1 MSKTDNN
8 KANRIIRKVS
18 LPDDG
23 ERLGEIFAAAK
34 KIMAADGNPNQ
45 WKDGYPSLDIVRS
58 DMKKDGGFVVEDDG
72 KIVAYFAFL
81 PSPEPTYAKIY
92 DGKWLDDTKPYHV
105 IHRIA
110 SLPDAHGIFK
120 SIMDFCFARERNI
133 RIDTHRDNRI
143 MQHNILKHGFKYC
156 CIIHLDNGDER
167 LAYQKLAE
175 KKKISLTA
183 QIGIA
188 LVLAVIAGVLLRNQ
202 ADFVNEYIKPIGTIF
217 LNLLKFI
224 VVPLV
229 LFSIMAGILSMND
242 IKKVGSL
249 GLRTLI
255 YFMVTTLFAVTL
267 GLVIPSLFKGIL
279 PVIHISAETANAIEV
294 PHLTVMD
301 QIVNMFPDNILMP
314 LNSMAMMQVIV
325 IALFFG
331 IAMVHV
337 GEKGEMARKVTLS
350 FNDVVGKI
358 LEYIMAL
365 APIGVFCMLTPVVV
379 DNGPAVLGS
388 YAALLA
394 LAYLCFVIHAGVV
407 YSSAVGFLGGLSPIK
422 FFKGM
427 QPAMLFAFSSDSSV
441 ATLPY
446 TMQCTEKLGVSKDIG
461 RFVLSLGA
469 TINMDGVA
477 IYLGVASVFMA
488 TCCGIDLSMSQ
499 YMAIAF
505 ASTIAS
511 IGTPGIPG
519 GSLALMAMVF
529 ASAGIPVECVA
540 VAAGIDRII
549 DMGRTV
555 MSVTGD
561 ASCAIVMQ
569 KILAPSAPDT
579 AGQGKK

>member
-1 MSKTDNN
+1 M
-8 KANRIIRKVS
+8 
-18 LPDDG
+18 
-23 ERLGEIFAAAK
+23 
-34 KIMAADGNPNQ
+34 
-45 WKDGYPSLDIVRS
+45 
-58 DMKKDGGFVVEDDG
+58 
-72 KIVAYFAFL
+72 
-81 PSPEPTYAKIY
+81 
-92 DGKWLDDTKPYHV
+92 
-105 IHRIA
+105 
-110 SLPDAHGIFK
+110 
-120 SIMDFCFARERNI
+120 
-133 RIDTHRDNRI
+133 
-143 MQHNILKHGFKYC
+143 
-156 CIIHLDNGDER
+156 
-167 LAYQKLAE
+167 
-175 KKKISLTA
+175 KKISLTA

-188 LVLAVIAGVLLRNQ
+188 LVLAVIAGILLGNH
-202 ADFVNEYIKPIGTIF
+202 ADFVNTYIKPIGIIF

-242 IKKVGSL
+242 ISKVGKL
-249 GLRTLI
+249 GLRALL
-255 YFMVTTLFAVTL
+255 YFMATTLFAVTL
-267 GLVIPSLFKGIL
+267 GLVVPTLLKGIL
-279 PVIHISAETANAIEV
+279 PTIHISTATTAETIET
-294 PHLTVMD
+294 PHLSVMD
-301 QIVNMFPDNILMP
+301 QIVNMFPSNILAP
-314 LNSMAMMQVIV
+314 VSSMAMMQVIV

-350 FNDVVGKI
+350 FNDVVCKI

-388 YAALLA
+388 YAALLG

-407 YSSAVGFLGGLSPIK
+407 YSSAVGVIGKMSPLK

-427 QPAMLFAFSSDSSV
+427 QSAMLFAFSSDSSV

-446 TMQCTEKLGVSKDIG
+446 TMQCTEKLGVNKDIG

-488 TCCGIDLSMSQ
+488 NCCGIDLTMGQ

-505 ASTIAS
+505 ASTVAS

-569 KILAPSAPDT
+569 RVV
-579 AGQGKK
+579 GKKL

>member
-1 MSKTDNN
+1 
-8 KANRIIRKVS
+8 
-18 LPDDG
+18 
-23 ERLGEIFAAAK
+23 
-34 KIMAADGNPNQ
+34 
-45 WKDGYPSLDIVRS
+45 
-58 DMKKDGGFVVEDDG
+58 MKK
-72 KIVAYFAFL
+72 
-81 PSPEPTYAKIY
+81 P
-92 DGKWLDDTKPYHV
+92 
-105 IHRIA
+105 
-110 SLPDAHGIFK
+110 
-120 SIMDFCFARERNI
+120 
-133 RIDTHRDNRI
+133 
-143 MQHNILKHGFKYC
+143 
-156 CIIHLDNGDER
+156 
-167 LAYQKLAE
+167 
-175 KKKISLTA
+175 SLTA

-202 ADFVNEYIKPIGTIF
+202 ADFVNTYIKPIGIIF

-242 IKKVGSL
+242 ISKVGKL
-249 GLRTLI
+249 GLRALI

-267 GLVIPSLFKGIL
+267 GLVVPSLVKGIL
-279 PVIHISAETANAIEV
+279 PVIKINTEAATETIEA
-294 PHLTVMD
+294 PHLSVMD
-301 QIVNMFPDNILMP
+301 QIVNMFPNNILEP
-314 LNSMAMMQVIV
+314 VSSMAMMQIIV

-379 DNGPAVLGS
+379 ENGPAVLGS

-394 LAYLCFVIHAGVV
+394 LAYFCFVVHAGVV
-407 YSSAVGFLGGLSPIK
+407 YASAVGLLGRTNPLK
-422 FFKGM
+422 FFKEM

-488 TCCGIDLSMSQ
+488 TCCGIDLTMSQ

-505 ASTIAS
+505 ASTVAS

-561 ASCAIVMQ
+561 ASCAVVMQ
-569 KILAPSAPDT
+569 RLV
-579 AGQGKK
+579 GKKL

>member
-1 MSKTDNN
+1 MK
-8 KANRIIRKVS
+8 
-18 LPDDG
+18 
-23 ERLGEIFAAAK
+23 RL
-34 KIMAADGNPNQ
+34 
-45 WKDGYPSLDIVRS
+45 
-58 DMKKDGGFVVEDDG
+58 
-72 KIVAYFAFL
+72 
-81 PSPEPTYAKIY
+81 
-92 DGKWLDDTKPYHV
+92 
-105 IHRIA
+105 
-110 SLPDAHGIFK
+110 
-120 SIMDFCFARERNI
+120 
-133 RIDTHRDNRI
+133 
-143 MQHNILKHGFKYC
+143 
-156 CIIHLDNGDER
+156 
-167 LAYQKLAE
+167 
-175 KKKISLTA
+175 SLTT
-183 QIGIA
+183 QILIA
-188 LVLAVIAGVLLRNQ
+188 LLLAVLAGVLLHNQ
-202 ADFVNEYIKPIGTIF
+202 ADFVNSYIKPLGTIF

-249 GLRTLI
+249 GLRTLL
-255 YFMVTTLFAVTL
+255 YFMVTTIFAVTL
-267 GLVIPSLFKGIL
+267 GLVVPTLLKGVL
-279 PVIHISAETANAIEV
+279 PLIHINQNAAATVEV
-294 PHLTVMD
+294 PRLSVVD
-301 QIVNMFPDNILMP
+301 QIVEMFPSNLVEPLVSMRMMP
-314 LNSMAMMQVIV
+314 IIV

-337 GEKGEMARKVTLS
+337 GEKGEMARKITLS
-350 FNDVVGKI
+350 FNDVVGKV
-358 LEYIMAL
+358 LQYIMAL

-379 DNGPAVLGS
+379 ENGPSVLGS
-388 YAALLA
+388 YAALLG
-394 LAYLCFVIHAGVV
+394 LAYLCFAIHAGMV
-407 YSSAVGFLGGLSPIK
+407 YSSSVALLGKMSPLK
-422 FFKGM
+422 FFRNM

-446 TMQCTEKLGVSKDIG
+446 TMQCTEKMGVGKEIG

-488 TCCGIDLSMSQ
+488 ACCGIDLTLSQ

-505 ASTIAS
+505 ASTVAS

-561 ASCAIVMQ
+561 ASCAIAMQ
-569 KILAPSAPDT
+569 RIV
-579 AGQGKK
+579 GKKLDAE

>member
-1 MSKTDNN
+1 
-8 KANRIIRKVS
+8 
-18 LPDDG
+18 
-23 ERLGEIFAAAK
+23 
-34 KIMAADGNPNQ
+34 
-45 WKDGYPSLDIVRS
+45 
-58 DMKKDGGFVVEDDG
+58 MK
-72 KIVAYFAFL
+72 L
-81 PSPEPTYAKIY
+81 
-92 DGKWLDDTKPYHV
+92 
-105 IHRIA
+105 
-110 SLPDAHGIFK
+110 
-120 SIMDFCFARERNI
+120 
-133 RIDTHRDNRI
+133 
-143 MQHNILKHGFKYC
+143 
-156 CIIHLDNGDER
+156 
-167 LAYQKLAE
+167 
-175 KKKISLTA
+175 KKISLTA

-188 LVLAVIAGVLLRNQ
+188 LVLAVIAGVLLSNH
-202 ADFVNEYIKPIGTIF
+202 ADFVNTYIKPFGIIF

-242 IKKVGSL
+242 ISKVGKL
-249 GLRTLI
+249 GFRALL
-255 YFMVTTLFAVTL
+255 YFMTTTLFAVAL
-267 GLVIPSLFKGIL
+267 GLIVPSLLKGVL
-279 PVIHISAETANAIEV
+279 PLIHISTEAAVETIET

-301 QIVNMFPDNILMP
+301 QLVNMFPNNILEP
-314 LNSMAMMQVIV
+314 VSSMAMMQIIV

-337 GEKGEMARKVTLS
+337 KEKGEMARKVTLS

-379 DNGPAVLGS
+379 ENGPSVLGS
-388 YAALLA
+388 YAALLV
-394 LAYLCFVIHAGVV
+394 LAYFCFAVHAGVV
-407 YSSAVGFLGGLSPIK
+407 YSSAVGILGRISPLK

-446 TMQCTEKLGVSKDIG
+446 TMQCTEKMGVNKDIG

-488 TCCGIDLSMSQ
+488 ACCGIDLTMSQ

-505 ASTIAS
+505 ASTVAS

-569 KILAPSAPDT
+569 RIVGNKL
-579 AGQGKK
+579 

>member
-1 MSKTDNN
+1 MK
-8 KANRIIRKVS
+8 
-18 LPDDG
+18 
-23 ERLGEIFAAAK
+23 RL
-34 KIMAADGNPNQ
+34 
-45 WKDGYPSLDIVRS
+45 
-58 DMKKDGGFVVEDDG
+58 
-72 KIVAYFAFL
+72 
-81 PSPEPTYAKIY
+81 
-92 DGKWLDDTKPYHV
+92 
-105 IHRIA
+105 
-110 SLPDAHGIFK
+110 
-120 SIMDFCFARERNI
+120 
-133 RIDTHRDNRI
+133 
-143 MQHNILKHGFKYC
+143 
-156 CIIHLDNGDER
+156 
-167 LAYQKLAE
+167 
-175 KKKISLTA
+175 SLTT
-183 QIGIA
+183 QILIA
-188 LVLAVIAGVLLRNQ
+188 LLLAVLAGVLLHNQ
-202 ADFVNEYIKPIGTIF
+202 ADFVNSYIKPIGTIF

-249 GLRTLI
+249 GLRTLL
-255 YFMVTTLFAVTL
+255 YFMVTTIFAVTL
-267 GLVIPSLFKGIL
+267 GLVVPTLFKGVL
-279 PVIHISAETANAIEV
+279 PLIHINLDATAAVEV
-294 PHLTVMD
+294 PRLSVVD
-301 QIVNMFPDNILMP
+301 QIVEMFPSNLVEPLVSMRMMP
-314 LNSMAMMQVIV
+314 IIV

-350 FNDVVGKI
+350 FNDVVGKV
-358 LEYIMAL
+358 LQYIMAL

-379 DNGPAVLGS
+379 ENGPSVLGS
-388 YAALLA
+388 YAALLI
-394 LAYLCFVIHAGVV
+394 LAYLCFAIHAGVV
-407 YSSAVGFLGGLSPIK
+407 YSTSVALLGKMSPLK
-422 FFKGM
+422 FFKNM
-427 QPAMLFAFSSDSSV
+427 QSAMLFAFSSDSSV

-446 TMQCTEKLGVSKDIG
+446 TIQCTEKMGVDKEIG

-488 TCCGIDLSMSQ
+488 ACCGIDLTLSQ

-505 ASTIAS
+505 ASTVAS

-561 ASCAIVMQ
+561 ASCAIAMQ
-569 KILAPSAPDT
+569 RIV
-579 AGQGKK
+579 GKKLGAD

>member
-1 MSKTDNN
+1 
-8 KANRIIRKVS
+8 
-18 LPDDG
+18 
-23 ERLGEIFAAAK
+23 
-34 KIMAADGNPNQ
+34 
-45 WKDGYPSLDIVRS
+45 
-58 DMKKDGGFVVEDDG
+58 MKK
-72 KIVAYFAFL
+72 L
-81 PSPEPTYAKIY
+81 
-92 DGKWLDDTKPYHV
+92 
-105 IHRIA
+105 
-110 SLPDAHGIFK
+110 
-120 SIMDFCFARERNI
+120 
-133 RIDTHRDNRI
+133 
-143 MQHNILKHGFKYC
+143 
-156 CIIHLDNGDER
+156 
-167 LAYQKLAE
+167 
-175 KKKISLTA
+175 SLTA

-188 LVLAVIAGVLLRNQ
+188 LVLAVIAGILLGNH
-202 ADFVNEYIKPIGTIF
+202 ADFVNTYIKPLGIIF

-242 IKKVGSL
+242 VSKVGRL
-249 GLRTLI
+249 GLRALI
-255 YFMVTTLFAVTL
+255 YFMATTLFAVTL
-267 GLVIPSLFKGIL
+267 GLVVPSLLRGIL
-279 PVIHISAETANAIEV
+279 PTIHISTDATAESIAT
-294 PHLTVMD
+294 PHLSVMD
-301 QIVNMFPDNILMP
+301 QIVNMFPNNILEP
-314 LNSMAMMQVIV
+314 VSSMAMMQVIV
-325 IALFFG
+325 MALFFG
-331 IAMVHV
+331 IAMVHI

-379 DNGPAVLGS
+379 ENGPSVLGS
-388 YAALLA
+388 YAALLV
-394 LAYLCFVIHAGVV
+394 LAYFCFAVHAGVV
-407 YSSAVGFLGGLSPIK
+407 YASAVGLLGRVNPLK

-446 TMQCTEKLGVSKDIG
+446 TMQCTEKLGVNKDIG

-488 TCCGIDLSMSQ
+488 ACCGIDLTMGQ

-505 ASTIAS
+505 ASTVAS

-569 KILAPSAPDT
+569 RIV
-579 AGQGKK
+579 GKKL

>member
-1 MSKTDNN
+1 MRQK
-8 KANRIIRKVS
+8 
-18 LPDDG
+18 PH
-23 ERLGEIFAAAK
+23 LGI
-34 KIMAADGNPNQ
+34 
-45 WKDGYPSLDIVRS
+45 
-58 DMKKDGGFVVEDDG
+58 
-72 KIVAYFAFL
+72 
-81 PSPEPTYAKIY
+81 
-92 DGKWLDDTKPYHV
+92 
-105 IHRIA
+105 
-110 SLPDAHGIFK
+110 
-120 SIMDFCFARERNI
+120 
-133 RIDTHRDNRI
+133 
-143 MQHNILKHGFKYC
+143 
-156 CIIHLDNGDER
+156 
-167 LAYQKLAE
+167 
-175 KKKISLTA
+175 KKISLTA

-188 LVLAVIAGVLLRNQ
+188 LLLAVIAGILLRNQ
-202 ADFVNEYIKPIGTIF
+202 ADFVNTYIKPFGIIF

-242 IKKVGSL
+242 ISKVGKL
-249 GLRTLI
+249 GLRALL
-255 YFMVTTLFAVTL
+255 YFMTTTLFAVTL
-267 GLVIPSLFKGIL
+267 GLVVPSLLKGFL
-279 PVIHISAETANAIEV
+279 PLIHINMEASAESIEV
-294 PHLTVMD
+294 PHQSVMD
-301 QIVNMFPDNILMP
+301 QLVNMFPSNVIEP
-314 LNSMAMMQVIV
+314 VGSMAMMQVIV

-388 YAALLA
+388 YAALLL
-394 LAYLCFVIHAGVV
+394 LAYLCFTIHAGVV
-407 YSSAVGFLGGLSPIK
+407 YSSAVGLLGGLSPLK

-488 TCCGIDLSMSQ
+488 TCCGIDLTLSQ
-499 YMAIAF
+499 YLAIAF
-505 ASTIAS
+505 ASTVAS

-561 ASCAIVMQ
+561 ASCAVVMQ
-569 KILAPSAPDT
+569 RMV
-579 AGQGKK
+579 GKNL

>member
-1 MSKTDNN
+1 
-8 KANRIIRKVS
+8 
-18 LPDDG
+18 
-23 ERLGEIFAAAK
+23 
-34 KIMAADGNPNQ
+34 
-45 WKDGYPSLDIVRS
+45 
-58 DMKKDGGFVVEDDG
+58 MKK
-72 KIVAYFAFL
+72 
-81 PSPEPTYAKIY
+81 P
-92 DGKWLDDTKPYHV
+92 
-105 IHRIA
+105 
-110 SLPDAHGIFK
+110 
-120 SIMDFCFARERNI
+120 
-133 RIDTHRDNRI
+133 
-143 MQHNILKHGFKYC
+143 
-156 CIIHLDNGDER
+156 
-167 LAYQKLAE
+167 
-175 KKKISLTA
+175 SLTA

-188 LVLAVIAGVLLRNQ
+188 LLLAVVAGILLRNQ
-202 ADFVNEYIKPIGTIF
+202 ADFVNTYIKPIGTIF

-242 IKKVGSL
+242 IKKVGKL
-249 GLRTLI
+249 GLRTLL

-267 GLVIPSLFKGIL
+267 GLVVPSLLRGVL
-279 PVIHISAETANAIEV
+279 PTIHIELDPSAESVEV
-294 PHLTVMD
+294 PHLSVMD
-301 QIVNMFPDNILMP
+301 QLVNMFPSNIIEP
-314 LNSMAMMQVIV
+314 VSSMTMMQIIV
-325 IALFFG
+325 IALLFG

-350 FNDVVGKI
+350 FNDVVCKI
-358 LEYIMAL
+358 LEYIMAI

-379 DNGPAVLGS
+379 ANGPAVLGS
-388 YAALLA
+388 YAALIA
-394 LAYLCFVIHAGVV
+394 LAYLCFFVHAGVV
-407 YSSAVGFLGGLSPIK
+407 YSSAVWLLGGLSPLK

-446 TMQCTEKLGVSKDIG
+446 TMQCTEKLGVSKDVG

-477 IYLGVASVFMA
+477 IYLGVVSVFMA
-488 TCCGIDLSMSQ
+488 ACCGIDLTMGQ

-569 KILAPSAPDT
+569 KAL
-579 AGQGKK
+579 KNK

>member
-1 MSKTDNN
+1 
-8 KANRIIRKVS
+8 
-18 LPDDG
+18 
-23 ERLGEIFAAAK
+23 
-34 KIMAADGNPNQ
+34 
-45 WKDGYPSLDIVRS
+45 
-58 DMKKDGGFVVEDDG
+58 MKK
-72 KIVAYFAFL
+72 L
-81 PSPEPTYAKIY
+81 
-92 DGKWLDDTKPYHV
+92 
-105 IHRIA
+105 
-110 SLPDAHGIFK
+110 
-120 SIMDFCFARERNI
+120 
-133 RIDTHRDNRI
+133 
-143 MQHNILKHGFKYC
+143 
-156 CIIHLDNGDER
+156 
-167 LAYQKLAE
+167 
-175 KKKISLTA
+175 SLTT
-183 QIGIA
+183 QIGFA
-188 LVLAVIAGVLLRNQ
+188 LLLAVLAGVLLRNQ
-202 ADFVNEYIKPIGTIF
+202 ADFVNTYIEPFGIIF

-242 IKKVGSL
+242 VSKVGKL
-249 GLRTLI
+249 GLRALF
-255 YFMVTTLFAVTL
+255 YFMTTTLFAVTL
-267 GLVIPSLFKGIL
+267 GLVVPSVLKGVL
-279 PVIHISAETANAIEV
+279 PIIHISAKAVEEVSET
-294 PHLTVMD
+294 PRMSVMD
-301 QIVNMFPDNILMP
+301 QLVNMFPNNILEP
-314 LNSMAMMQVIV
+314 VSSMAMMQIIV

-379 DNGPAVLGS
+379 ENGPAVLGS

-394 LAYLCFVIHAGVV
+394 LAYFCFAVHAGVV
-407 YSSAVGFLGGLSPIK
+407 YTSAVGFLGNLSPLK

-446 TMQCTEKLGVSKDIG
+446 TMQCTEEMGVNKDIG

-488 TCCGIDLSMSQ
+488 NCCGIDLTMNR
-499 YMAIAF
+499 YLAIAF
-505 ASTIAS
+505 ASTVAS

-540 VAAGIDRII
+540 VAAGIDRLI

-561 ASCAIVMQ
+561 ASCAVVMQ
-569 KILAPSAPDT
+569 RII
-579 AGQGKK
+579 GKKYEKSL

>member
-1 MSKTDNN
+1 
-8 KANRIIRKVS
+8 
-18 LPDDG
+18 
-23 ERLGEIFAAAK
+23 
-34 KIMAADGNPNQ
+34 
-45 WKDGYPSLDIVRS
+45 
-58 DMKKDGGFVVEDDG
+58 MKK
-72 KIVAYFAFL
+72 L
-81 PSPEPTYAKIY
+81 
-92 DGKWLDDTKPYHV
+92 
-105 IHRIA
+105 
-110 SLPDAHGIFK
+110 
-120 SIMDFCFARERNI
+120 
-133 RIDTHRDNRI
+133 
-143 MQHNILKHGFKYC
+143 
-156 CIIHLDNGDER
+156 
-167 LAYQKLAE
+167 
-175 KKKISLTA
+175 SLTT

-188 LVLAVIAGVLLRNQ
+188 LVLAVIVGVLLRNQ
-202 ADFVNEYIKPIGTIF
+202 ADFVNTYIKPIGIIF

-242 IKKVGSL
+242 ISKVGKL
-249 GLRTLI
+249 GLRALL
-255 YFMVTTLFAVTL
+255 YFMTTTLFAVTL
-267 GLVIPSLFKGIL
+267 GLVVPSLLRGIL
-279 PVIHISAETANAIEV
+279 PLIHISTATTAETIET

-301 QIVNMFPDNILMP
+301 QIVNMFPNNILEP
-314 LNSMAMMQVIV
+314 VSSMAMMQIIV

-379 DNGPAVLGS
+379 ENGPAVLGS
-388 YAALLA
+388 YAALLG
-394 LAYLCFVIHAGVV
+394 LAYLCFAIHAGVI
-407 YSSAVGFLGGLSPIK
+407 YASAVGLLGKISPLK

-446 TMQCTEKLGVSKDIG
+446 TMQCTEKLGVNKDIG

-488 TCCGIDLSMSQ
+488 ACCGIDLTMSQ
-499 YMAIAF
+499 YLAIAF
-505 ASTIAS
+505 ASTVAS

-561 ASCAIVMQ
+561 ASCAVVMQ
-569 KILAPSAPDT
+569 KMV
-579 AGQGKK
+579 GKKL

>member
-1 MSKTDNN
+1 M
-8 KANRIIRKVS
+8 
-18 LPDDG
+18 
-23 ERLGEIFAAAK
+23 
-34 KIMAADGNPNQ
+34 
-45 WKDGYPSLDIVRS
+45 
-58 DMKKDGGFVVEDDG
+58 
-72 KIVAYFAFL
+72 
-81 PSPEPTYAKIY
+81 
-92 DGKWLDDTKPYHV
+92 
-105 IHRIA
+105 
-110 SLPDAHGIFK
+110 
-120 SIMDFCFARERNI
+120 
-133 RIDTHRDNRI
+133 
-143 MQHNILKHGFKYC
+143 
-156 CIIHLDNGDER
+156 
-167 LAYQKLAE
+167 
-175 KKKISLTA
+175 KKISLTA

-188 LVLAVIAGVLLRNQ
+188 LLLAVVAGILLRNQ
-202 ADFVNEYIKPIGTIF
+202 ADFVNTYIKPFGIIF

-224 VVPLV
+224 VAPLV

-242 IKKVGSL
+242 ISKVGKL
-249 GLRTLI
+249 GLRALL
-255 YFMVTTLFAVTL
+255 YFMTTTLFAVTL
-267 GLVIPSLFKGIL
+267 GLVVPSLLKGFL
-279 PVIHISAETANAIEV
+279 PVIHINLDAAATPIETSNV
-294 PHLTVMD
+294 SVMD
-301 QIVNMFPDNILMP
+301 QLVNMFPENIIEP
-314 LNSMAMMQVIV
+314 LSSMAMMQVIV
-325 IALFFG
+325 IALLFG

-358 LEYIMAL
+358 LDYIMAL

-394 LAYLCFVIHAGVV
+394 LAYLCFAVHAGAV
-407 YSSAVGFLGGLSPIK
+407 YSAAVGLLGRMSPLK
-422 FFKGM
+422 FFKGL

-446 TMQCTEKLGVSKDIG
+446 TMQCTEKMGVSKDIG
-461 RFVLSLGA
+461 SFVLSLGA

-488 TCCGIDLSMSQ
+488 TCCGIDLTMSQ
-499 YMAIAF
+499 YLAIAF
-505 ASTIAS
+505 ASTVAS

-561 ASCAIVMQ
+561 ASCAVVMQ
-569 KILAPSAPDT
+569 RMV
-579 AGQGKK
+579 GKKL

>member
-1 MSKTDNN
+1 
-8 KANRIIRKVS
+8 
-18 LPDDG
+18 
-23 ERLGEIFAAAK
+23 
-34 KIMAADGNPNQ
+34 
-45 WKDGYPSLDIVRS
+45 
-58 DMKKDGGFVVEDDG
+58 MKK
-72 KIVAYFAFL
+72 L
-81 PSPEPTYAKIY
+81 
-92 DGKWLDDTKPYHV
+92 
-105 IHRIA
+105 
-110 SLPDAHGIFK
+110 
-120 SIMDFCFARERNI
+120 
-133 RIDTHRDNRI
+133 
-143 MQHNILKHGFKYC
+143 
-156 CIIHLDNGDER
+156 
-167 LAYQKLAE
+167 
-175 KKKISLTA
+175 SLTA

-188 LVLAVIAGVLLRNQ
+188 LVLAVIAGILLGNQ
-202 ADFVNEYIKPIGTIF
+202 ADFVNTYIKPIGLIF

-242 IKKVGSL
+242 VSKVGKL
-249 GLRTLI
+249 GLRALL
-255 YFMVTTLFAVTL
+255 YFMATTLFAVTL
-267 GLVIPSLFKGIL
+267 GLVVPSLLKGIL
-279 PVIHISAETANAIEV
+279 PLIHINLDATAEVIDT
-294 PHLTVMD
+294 PQLSVMD
-301 QIVNMFPDNILMP
+301 QIVNMFPSNILAP
-314 LNSMAMMQVIV
+314 VSSMAMMQVIV

-350 FNDVVGKI
+350 FNDVVCKI

-394 LAYLCFVIHAGVV
+394 LAYLCFAIHAGLV
-407 YSSAVGFLGGLSPIK
+407 YSSAVGLIGRMSPLK

-427 QPAMLFAFSSDSSV
+427 QSAMLFAFSSDSSV

-446 TMQCTEKLGVSKDIG
+446 TMQCTEKLGVNKDIG

-488 TCCGIDLSMSQ
+488 ACCGIDLTMGQ

-505 ASTIAS
+505 ASTVAS

-569 KILAPSAPDT
+569 RIV
-579 AGQGKK
+579 GKKL

>member
-1 MSKTDNN
+1 
-8 KANRIIRKVS
+8 
-18 LPDDG
+18 
-23 ERLGEIFAAAK
+23 
-34 KIMAADGNPNQ
+34 
-45 WKDGYPSLDIVRS
+45 
-58 DMKKDGGFVVEDDG
+58 MKK
-72 KIVAYFAFL
+72 L
-81 PSPEPTYAKIY
+81 
-92 DGKWLDDTKPYHV
+92 
-105 IHRIA
+105 
-110 SLPDAHGIFK
+110 
-120 SIMDFCFARERNI
+120 
-133 RIDTHRDNRI
+133 
-143 MQHNILKHGFKYC
+143 
-156 CIIHLDNGDER
+156 
-167 LAYQKLAE
+167 
-175 KKKISLTA
+175 SLTA

-188 LVLAVIAGVLLRNQ
+188 LVLAVIAGILLGNY
-202 ADFVNEYIKPIGTIF
+202 ADFVNTYIKPIGLIF

-242 IKKVGSL
+242 VSKVGKL
-249 GLRTLI
+249 GLRALL
-255 YFMVTTLFAVTL
+255 YFMATTLFAVTL
-267 GLVIPSLFKGIL
+267 GLVVPSLLKGIL
-279 PVIHISAETANAIEV
+279 PLIHINLDATAEVIDT
-294 PHLTVMD
+294 PQLSVMD
-301 QIVNMFPDNILMP
+301 QIVNMFPSNILAP
-314 LNSMAMMQVIV
+314 VSSMAMMQVIV

-350 FNDVVGKI
+350 FNDVVCKI

-388 YAALLA
+388 YVALLG
-394 LAYLCFVIHAGVV
+394 LAYLCFAIHAGVV
-407 YSSAVGFLGGLSPIK
+407 YSSAVGLIGRMSPLK

-427 QPAMLFAFSSDSSV
+427 QSAMLFAFSSDSSV

-446 TMQCTEKLGVSKDIG
+446 TMQCTEKLGVNKDIG

-488 TCCGIDLSMSQ
+488 ACCGIDLTMGQ

-505 ASTIAS
+505 ASTVAS

-569 KILAPSAPDT
+569 QIV
-579 AGQGKK
+579 GKKL

>member
-1 MSKTDNN
+1 MK
-8 KANRIIRKVS
+8 
-18 LPDDG
+18 
-23 ERLGEIFAAAK
+23 RL
-34 KIMAADGNPNQ
+34 
-45 WKDGYPSLDIVRS
+45 
-58 DMKKDGGFVVEDDG
+58 
-72 KIVAYFAFL
+72 
-81 PSPEPTYAKIY
+81 
-92 DGKWLDDTKPYHV
+92 
-105 IHRIA
+105 
-110 SLPDAHGIFK
+110 
-120 SIMDFCFARERNI
+120 
-133 RIDTHRDNRI
+133 
-143 MQHNILKHGFKYC
+143 
-156 CIIHLDNGDER
+156 
-167 LAYQKLAE
+167 
-175 KKKISLTA
+175 SLTT
-183 QIGIA
+183 QILIA
-188 LVLAVIAGVLLRNQ
+188 LLLAVLAGVMLHNQ
-202 ADFVNEYIKPIGTIF
+202 ADFVNSYIKPIGTIF

-249 GLRTLI
+249 GLRTLL
-255 YFMVTTLFAVTL
+255 YFMVTTIFAVTL
-267 GLVIPSLFKGIL
+267 GLVVPTLLKGVL
-279 PVIHISAETANAIEV
+279 PLIHINQNAAATVEV
-294 PHLTVMD
+294 PRLSVVD
-301 QIVNMFPDNILMP
+301 QIVEMFPSNLVEPLVSMRMMP
-314 LNSMAMMQVIV
+314 IIV

-337 GEKGEMARKVTLS
+337 GEKGEMARKITLS
-350 FNDVVGKI
+350 FNDVVGKV
-358 LEYIMAL
+358 LQYIMAL

-379 DNGPAVLGS
+379 ENGPSVLGS
-388 YAALLA
+388 YAALLG
-394 LAYLCFVIHAGVV
+394 LAYLCFAIHAGVV
-407 YSSAVGFLGGLSPIK
+407 YSSSVALLGKMSPLK
-422 FFKGM
+422 FFRNM

-446 TMQCTEKLGVSKDIG
+446 TMQCTEKMGVGKEIG

-488 TCCGIDLSMSQ
+488 ACCGIDLTLSQ

-505 ASTIAS
+505 ASTVAS

-561 ASCAIVMQ
+561 ASCAIAMQ
-569 KILAPSAPDT
+569 RIV
-579 AGQGKK
+579 GKKLDAE

>member
-1 MSKTDNN
+1 MK
-8 KANRIIRKVS
+8 
-18 LPDDG
+18 
-23 ERLGEIFAAAK
+23 RL
-34 KIMAADGNPNQ
+34 
-45 WKDGYPSLDIVRS
+45 
-58 DMKKDGGFVVEDDG
+58 
-72 KIVAYFAFL
+72 
-81 PSPEPTYAKIY
+81 
-92 DGKWLDDTKPYHV
+92 
-105 IHRIA
+105 
-110 SLPDAHGIFK
+110 
-120 SIMDFCFARERNI
+120 
-133 RIDTHRDNRI
+133 
-143 MQHNILKHGFKYC
+143 
-156 CIIHLDNGDER
+156 
-167 LAYQKLAE
+167 
-175 KKKISLTA
+175 SLTT
-183 QIGIA
+183 QILIA
-188 LVLAVIAGVLLRNQ
+188 LLLAVLAGVLLHNQ
-202 ADFVNEYIKPIGTIF
+202 ADFVNSYIKPLGTIF

-249 GLRTLI
+249 GLRTLL
-255 YFMVTTLFAVTL
+255 YFMVTTIFAVTL
-267 GLVIPSLFKGIL
+267 GLVVPTLLKGVL
-279 PVIHISAETANAIEV
+279 PLIHINQNDAATVEV
-294 PHLTVMD
+294 PRLSVVD
-301 QIVNMFPDNILMP
+301 QIVEMFPSNLVEPLVSMRMMP
-314 LNSMAMMQVIV
+314 IIV

-337 GEKGEMARKVTLS
+337 GEKGEMARKITLS
-350 FNDVVGKI
+350 FNDVVGKV
-358 LEYIMAL
+358 LQYIMAL

-379 DNGPAVLGS
+379 ENGPSVLGS
-388 YAALLA
+388 YAALLG
-394 LAYLCFVIHAGVV
+394 LAYLCFAIHAGMV
-407 YSSAVGFLGGLSPIK
+407 YSSSVALLGKMSPLK
-422 FFKGM
+422 FFRNM

-446 TMQCTEKLGVSKDIG
+446 TMQCTEKMGVGKEIG

-488 TCCGIDLSMSQ
+488 ACCGIDLTLSQ

-505 ASTIAS
+505 ASTVAS

-561 ASCAIVMQ
+561 ASCAIAMQ
-569 KILAPSAPDT
+569 RIV
-579 AGQGKK
+579 GKKLDAE

>member
-1 MSKTDNN
+1 M
-8 KANRIIRKVS
+8 
-18 LPDDG
+18 
-23 ERLGEIFAAAK
+23 
-34 KIMAADGNPNQ
+34 
-45 WKDGYPSLDIVRS
+45 
-58 DMKKDGGFVVEDDG
+58 
-72 KIVAYFAFL
+72 
-81 PSPEPTYAKIY
+81 
-92 DGKWLDDTKPYHV
+92 
-105 IHRIA
+105 
-110 SLPDAHGIFK
+110 
-120 SIMDFCFARERNI
+120 
-133 RIDTHRDNRI
+133 
-143 MQHNILKHGFKYC
+143 
-156 CIIHLDNGDER
+156 
-167 LAYQKLAE
+167 LA
-175 KKKISLTA
+175 
-183 QIGIA
+183 
-188 LVLAVIAGVLLRNQ
+188 VLAGILLRNQ
-202 ADFVNEYIKPIGTIF
+202 ADFVNTYIKPIGIIF

-242 IKKVGSL
+242 ISKVGKL
-249 GLRTLI
+249 GIRALL
-255 YFMVTTLFAVTL
+255 YFMTTTLFAVTL
-267 GLVIPSLFKGIL
+267 GLVVPSLLKGAL
-279 PVIHISAETANAIEV
+279 PTIHISTSAVAEVVEV
-294 PHLTVMD
+294 PHLSVME
-301 QIVNMFPDNILMP
+301 QIVEMFPSNILAP
-314 LNSMAMMQVIV
+314 VSSMAMMQVIV

-350 FNDVVGKI
+350 FNDVVCKI

-379 DNGPAVLGS
+379 ENGPSVLGS
-388 YAALLA
+388 YAALLG
-394 LAYLCFVIHAGVV
+394 LAYLCFAIHAGVV
-407 YSSAVGFLGGLSPIK
+407 YSSAVGLLGRVSPLK

-446 TMQCTEKLGVSKDIG
+446 TMQCTEKMGVNKEIG

-488 TCCGIDLSMSQ
+488 ACCGIDLTMSQ
-499 YMAIAF
+499 YLAIAF
-505 ASTIAS
+505 ASTVAS

-540 VAAGIDRII
+540 VAAGIDRLI

-569 KILAPSAPDT
+569 RVV
-579 AGQGKK
+579 GKKL

>member
-1 MSKTDNN
+1 
-8 KANRIIRKVS
+8 
-18 LPDDG
+18 
-23 ERLGEIFAAAK
+23 
-34 KIMAADGNPNQ
+34 
-45 WKDGYPSLDIVRS
+45 
-58 DMKKDGGFVVEDDG
+58 MKK
-72 KIVAYFAFL
+72 
-81 PSPEPTYAKIY
+81 P
-92 DGKWLDDTKPYHV
+92 
-105 IHRIA
+105 
-110 SLPDAHGIFK
+110 
-120 SIMDFCFARERNI
+120 
-133 RIDTHRDNRI
+133 
-143 MQHNILKHGFKYC
+143 
-156 CIIHLDNGDER
+156 
-167 LAYQKLAE
+167 
-175 KKKISLTA
+175 SLTA

-188 LVLAVIAGVLLRNQ
+188 LLLAVIAGILLRNQ
-202 ADFVNEYIKPIGTIF
+202 ADFVNTYIKPIGIIF

-242 IKKVGSL
+242 ISKVGKL
-249 GLRTLI
+249 GLRALL

-267 GLVIPSLFKGIL
+267 GLVVPSLVKGIL
-279 PVIHISAETANAIEV
+279 PVIKISTEAMAETIEA
-294 PHLTVMD
+294 PHLSVMD
-301 QIVNMFPDNILMP
+301 QIVNMFPNNILEP
-314 LNSMAMMQVIV
+314 VSSMAMMQIIV

-394 LAYLCFVIHAGVV
+394 LAYFCFVMHAGVV
-407 YSSAVGFLGGLSPIK
+407 YASAVGFLGRINPLK

-488 TCCGIDLSMSQ
+488 TCCGIDLTMSQ
-499 YMAIAF
+499 YLAIAF
-505 ASTIAS
+505 ASTVAS

-561 ASCAIVMQ
+561 ASCAVVMQ
-569 KILAPSAPDT
+569 RMVGNKL
-579 AGQGKK
+579 